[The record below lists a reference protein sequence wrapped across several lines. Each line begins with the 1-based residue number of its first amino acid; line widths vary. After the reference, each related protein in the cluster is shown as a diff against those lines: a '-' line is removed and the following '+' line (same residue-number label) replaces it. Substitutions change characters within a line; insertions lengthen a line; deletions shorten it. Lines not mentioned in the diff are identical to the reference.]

1 MSRERWWVPRN
12 LSFPDFTSI
21 SLDEV
26 AAKGHFWPGI
36 MKRESVLDFLA
47 RAKAR
52 KQDPLAIGF
61 TLTTANPT
69 ESGSKGGVRIL
80 ELELPGRQVLK
91 EISSERDGEADIKL
105 QSELGA

>member
-1 MSRERWWVPRN
+1 

-47 RAKAR
+47 CAKAR